1 MKTVLLTLAL
11 LSLALVSKAQDAS
24 VERSISGIQVGF
36 LGIWAHNEAR
46 LSNKLA
52 LRSEAGFTSG
62 IFGGSF
68 YDKTGFI
75 LTPMFFLEP
84 KLYYNLNKRSLKSKE
99 ISGNSGNFI
108 SLRTAYIPD
117 WFVISNYDNINV
129 LHQVTIIPTWGIRR
143 NIGAHFNYE
152 TGVGLGYRHVF
163 AKGAGYSENTREVEF
178 DLRLRIGYRF

>member
-1 MKTVLLTLAL
+1 MPAIPSQQTTQATHMKTVLLTLAL

-108 SLRTAYIPD
+108 SL
-117 WFVISNYDNINV
+117 
-129 LHQVTIIPTWGIRR
+129 
-143 NIGAHFNYE
+143 
-152 TGVGLGYRHVF
+152 
-163 AKGAGYSENTREVEF
+163 
-178 DLRLRIGYRF
+178 